1 MEGIAWRSTTE
12 VQHFSRA
19 LFPDNSQVLQTGF
32 LCRSLSVFSKEVLG
46 EALQFEMPRLISR
59 LKRL

>member
-46 EALQFEMPRLISR
+46 ED
-59 LKRL
+59 